1 MSSLSPTN
9 KKYTT
14 RSPERLED
22 SVSCRQTDVVLSAV
36 NHSAAS
42 SSTIT
47 SHSDQSFYQQYTI
60 FHSDESK
67 FNVPSIEDTITFP
80 RYTRRLNTGQ
90 IFVCLKYSKNETE

>member
-47 SHSDQSFYQQYTI
+47 SPLSNHSTRVSTI
-60 FHSDESK
+60 FINEILHVTLGRNLSK
-67 FNVPSIEDTITFP
+67 KEQPPLFVRSCIEP
-80 RYTRRLNTGQ
+80 LKRRRWT
-90 IFVCLKYSKNETE
+90 K